1 MTIKDCENC
10 PHWLRCFE
18 ENKDPDDAER
28 ALEEMEVCNI
38 CYEDSIQE

>member
-10 PHWLRCFE
+10 PYWLECFE

-28 ALEEMEVCNI
+28 ALEEMEVCNM
-38 CYEDSIQE
+38 CYRSEEK